1 MLKEVLW
8 KDMLNMEIN
17 KNIVGLELGKLYA
30 IWLREFKVF
39 LREKS
44 RLIAST
50 FTPLLWL
57 FVIGGGLGSTLANT
71 STNSTF
77 GHSTAAG
84 GLGSEIDYQQFIFPG
99 IICMSVIF
107 SSVFFGSYII
117 WDRKFDF
124 LKSVMVAPVSRTTIF
139 IGKTFGGMTTSLIEA
154 AILLI
159 IGLFIGI
166 HYTPLSIVLIIVII
180 LLLSFAL
187 TSLGLTIGSYME
199 SLEGFQLIVS
209 FVVFPLYF
217 LSGAL
222 FPLNNNLPNWLF
234 ILTRVDPASYA
245 VDALR
250 NTMLGITGKNL
261 FIADIGIL
269 LVSVIALGTIGILSF
284 KRMRAV

>member
-1 MLKEVLW
+1 
-8 KDMLNMEIN
+8 MLNTE
-17 KNIVGLELGKLYA
+17 KNEPNIIEVELGKLYA

-57 FVIGGGLGSTLANT
+57 FVIGAGFGSTAGNLDGIGIMKEGLGGIS
-71 STNSTF
+71 
-77 GHSTAAG
+77 G
-84 GLGSEIDYQQFIFPG
+84 IDYQKFIFPG
-99 IICMSVIF
+99 IVGMSVIF
-107 SSVFFGSYII
+107 SSVFFGSYVI

-124 LKSVMVAPVSRTTIF
+124 LKSVMVAPISRTTIF
-139 IGKTFGGMTTSLIEA
+139 IGKAFGGMTNSLIQA
-154 AILLI
+154 AILLV
-159 IGLFIGI
+159 IGLVIGI
-166 HYTPLSIVLIIVII
+166 NYTPLSILFIIAII

-187 TSLGLTIGSYME
+187 TSLGLILGSYIE

-222 FPLNNNLPNWLF
+222 FPLKNLPFWLS
-234 ILTRVDPASYA
+234 ILTTLDPATYG

-250 NTMLGITGKNL
+250 TAMLGISGKYL
-261 FIADIGIL
+261 FGTDIAILILSVLTIGI
-269 LVSVIALGTIGILSF
+269 VGILSF
-284 KRMRAV
+284 RRMKAI

>member
-1 MLKEVLW
+1 
-8 KDMLNMEIN
+8 MLNTE
-17 KNIVGLELGKLYA
+17 KNESNLIESELGKLYA

-57 FVIGGGLGSTLANT
+57 FVVGAGFGST
-71 STNSTF
+71 
-77 GHSTAAG
+77 AG
-84 GLGSEIDYQQFIFPG
+84 NLDTINFAGEGSSGISGVDYQKFIFPG
-99 IICMSVIF
+99 IVGMSVIF
-107 SSVFFGSYII
+107 SSVFFGSYVI

-124 LKSVMVAPVSRTTIF
+124 LKSVMVAPISRTTIF
-139 IGKTFGGMTTSLIEA
+139 IGKAFGGMTNSLLQA
-154 AILLI
+154 AILLA
-159 IGLFIGI
+159 IGLLIGVNYNTI
-166 HYTPLSIVLIIVII
+166 SILSIIAII

-187 TSLGLTIGSYME
+187 TSLGLILGSFIE

-222 FPLNNNLPNWLF
+222 FPLKNLPFWLS
-234 ILTRVDPASYA
+234 ILTTLDPATYG

-250 NTMLGITGKNL
+250 SAMLGITGKYS
-261 FIADIGIL
+261 FGTDFAIL
-269 LVSVIALGTIGILSF
+269 ILSVISIGVVGIFSF
-284 KRMRAV
+284 KRMKAI

>member
-1 MLKEVLW
+1 MH
-8 KDMLNMEIN
+8 NMEIN
-17 KNIVGLELGKLYA
+17 KHRIGVGLGKLYA

-57 FVIGGGLGSTLANT
+57 FVIGEGIGSASNL
-71 STNSTF
+71 SF
-77 GHSTAAG
+77 TAESQIA
-84 GLGSEIDYQQFIFPG
+84 YQQFIFPG

-124 LKSVMVAPVSRTTIF
+124 LKSVMAAPVSRSTIF
-139 IGKTFGGMTTSLIEA
+139 IGKTFGGMTTSLIQS
-154 AILLI
+154 AILLVV
-159 IGLFIGI
+159 GLAIGI
-166 HYTPLSIVLIIVII
+166 HYTPLSVILIVIVI
-180 LLLSFAL
+180 VLLSFTL
-187 TSLGLTIGSYME
+187 TSLGLTLGSRME

-222 FPLNNNLPNWLF
+222 FPLGDLPTWLS
-234 ILTRVDPASYA
+234 ILTTVNPVTYG

-250 NTMLGITGKNL
+250 EVVLGVTVRNVFTFNISILLISALSLGI
-261 FIADIGIL
+261 IGM
-269 LVSVIALGTIGILSF
+269 LSF
-284 KRMRAV
+284 SRMKAV

>member
-8 KDMLNMEIN
+8 KDMLSMTIN
-17 KNIVGLELGKLYA
+17 KEIIEIELARLYA

-57 FVIGGGLGSTLANT
+57 FVIGAGFGSVAINPSGI
-71 STNSTF
+71 STVDHTQD
-77 GHSTAAG
+77 GAG
-84 GLGSEIDYQQFIFPG
+84 GFEMDYQRFIFPG

-107 SSVFFGSYII
+107 TSVFFGSYII

-139 IGKTFGGMTTSLIEA
+139 IGKTFGGMTTSLIQA
-154 AILLI
+154 AILLV

-166 HYTPLSIVLIIVII
+166 HYTPLSIMMIILII
-180 LLLSFAL
+180 LFLSFTL
-187 TSLGLTIGSYME
+187 TSLGLTLGSYME

-222 FPLNNNLPNWLF
+222 FPLSNLPSWLSV
-234 ILTRVDPASYA
+234 LTALDPATYA

-250 NTMLGITGKNL
+250 DTMLGITGKNP
-261 FIADIGIL
+261 FVADIGIL
-269 LVSVIALGTIGILSF
+269 IVSIIAFGIVGMLSF
-284 KRMRAV
+284 RRMKAI

>member
-1 MLKEVLW
+1 MILKEGLW
-8 KDMLNMEIN
+8 KNMPNMVIN
-17 KNIVGLELGKLYA
+17 KSWIELGLGKLYA

-57 FVIGGGLGSTLANT
+57 FVIGEGFGSTT
-71 STNSTF
+71 DFF
-77 GHSTAAG
+77 GTMDFAADPSIG
-84 GLGSEIDYQQFIFPG
+84 YQQFIFPG

-107 SSVFFGSYII
+107 TSVFFGSYII

-139 IGKTFGGMTTSLIEA
+139 LGKAFGGMTTSLIQA
-154 AILLI
+154 AILLVA
-159 IGLFIGI
+159 GLVIGI
-166 HYTPLSIVLIIVII
+166 HYTPLSMMFIIIII
-180 LLLSFAL
+180 LLLSFTL
-187 TSLGLTIGSYME
+187 TSLGLTLGSHME

-222 FPLNNNLPNWLF
+222 FPLNNLPTWLS
-234 ILTRVDPASYA
+234 ILTALDPVTYG
-245 VDALR
+245 VGALR
-250 NTMLGITGKNL
+250 EVMLGITGMNSFAL
-261 FIADIGIL
+261 NIGIL
-269 LVSVIALGTIGILSF
+269 LLSAASLGTIGVLSF
-284 KRMRAV
+284 KRMKAV

>member
-1 MLKEVLW
+1 MRIEMILKEGSW
-8 KDMLNMEIN
+8 KNMLNLEIN
-17 KNIVGLELGKLYA
+17 KRWIELEFTKLYA

-57 FVIGGGLGSTLANT
+57 FVIGEGFGSTT
-71 STNSTF
+71 DFF
-77 GHSTAAG
+77 GTAQFALDTHIG
-84 GLGSEIDYQQFIFPG
+84 YQQFIFPG

-107 SSVFFGSYII
+107 TSVFFGSYII

-139 IGKTFGGMTTSLIEA
+139 LGKTFGGMTTSLIQA
-154 AILLI
+154 TILLVV
-159 IGLFIGI
+159 GFAIGI
-166 HYTPLSIVLIIVII
+166 HYTPLSMAFIIIII
-180 LLLSFAL
+180 LLLSFTL
-187 TSLGLTIGSYME
+187 TSLGLTLGSHME

-222 FPLNNNLPNWLF
+222 FPLDNLPTWLS
-234 ILTRVDPASYA
+234 ILTTLDPVTYG
-245 VDALR
+245 VVALR
-250 NTMLGITGKNL
+250 EIMLGITGINS
-261 FIADIGIL
+261 FAQNVSIL
-269 LVSVIALGTIGILSF
+269 LLSAASLGTIGVLSF
-284 KRMRAV
+284 RRMKAV

>member
-1 MLKEVLW
+1 MTTENRKILER
-8 KDMLNMEIN
+8 
-17 KNIVGLELGKLYA
+17 ELGKLYA

-57 FVIGGGLGSTLANT
+57 FVIGTGFGSVVN
-71 STNSTF
+71 NS
-77 GHSTAAG
+77 AG
-84 GLGSEIDYQQFIFPG
+84 GAATVDYQKFIFPG
-99 IICMSVIF
+99 IICMSVTF

-124 LKSVMVAPVSRTTIF
+124 LKSVMVAPVSRTAIF
-139 IGKTFGGMTTSLIEA
+139 VGKTFGGMTTSLIQA
-154 AILLI
+154 AILLV
-159 IGLFIGI
+159 IGLLIGI
-166 HYTPLSIVLIIVII
+166 HYDLVSIMVIILII

-187 TSLGLTIGSYME
+187 TSLGLTIGSYIE
-199 SLEGFQLIVS
+199 SLEGFQFIVS

-222 FPLNNNLPNWLF
+222 FPLKNLPAWLST
-234 ILTRVDPASYA
+234 LTTLDPVTYA

-250 NTMLGITGKNL
+250 ETMLGISGKNP
-261 FIADIGIL
+261 L
-269 LVSVIALGTIGILSF
+269 LVDSAVLLLSVVVLGAVGILSF
-284 KRMRAV
+284 RRMKAV

>member
-1 MLKEVLW
+1 
-8 KDMLNMEIN
+8 MLNTE
-17 KNIVGLELGKLYA
+17 KNEPNIIEVELGKLYA

-57 FVIGGGLGSTLANT
+57 FVIGAGFGSTAGNLDGIGIMKEGLGGIS
-71 STNSTF
+71 
-77 GHSTAAG
+77 G
-84 GLGSEIDYQQFIFPG
+84 IDYQKFIFPG
-99 IICMSVIF
+99 IVGMSVIF
-107 SSVFFGSYII
+107 SSVFFGSYVI

-124 LKSVMVAPVSRTTIF
+124 LKSVMVAPISRTTIF
-139 IGKTFGGMTTSLIEA
+139 IGKAFGGMTNSLIQA
-154 AILLI
+154 AILLV
-159 IGLFIGI
+159 IGLVIGI
-166 HYTPLSIVLIIVII
+166 NYTPLSILFIIAII

-187 TSLGLTIGSYME
+187 TSLGLILGSYIE

-222 FPLNNNLPNWLF
+222 FPLKNLPFWLS
-234 ILTRVDPASYA
+234 ILTTLDPATYG

-250 NTMLGITGKNL
+250 TAMLGISGKYL
-261 FIADIGIL
+261 FGTDIAIL
-269 LVSVIALGTIGILSF
+269 ILSVLTIGIVGIFSF
-284 KRMRAV
+284 RRMKAI

>member
-1 MLKEVLW
+1 MLREVLW
-8 KDMLNMEIN
+8 KDMLNMKINNNFIEI
-17 KNIVGLELGKLYA
+17 ELGKLYA

-44 RLIAST
+44 RIVAST

-57 FVIGGGLGSTLANT
+57 FVLGAGFGTIATNPSAISGTGQIASGGGPG
-71 STNSTF
+71 
-77 GHSTAAG
+77 
-84 GLGSEIDYQQFIFPG
+84 IDYQKFIFPG
-99 IICMSVIF
+99 IVSMSIIF

-139 IGKTFGGMTTSLIEA
+139 IGKTFGGMTTSLMQA
-154 AILLI
+154 AILLVV
-159 IGLFIGI
+159 GLFLGI
-166 HYTPLSIVLIIVII
+166 HYTPFSIAVIVVII
-180 LLLSFAL
+180 LFLSFAL
-187 TSLGLTIGSYME
+187 TSLGLAIGSYME

-222 FPLNNNLPNWLF
+222 FPLNNLPPWLS
-234 ILTRVDPASYA
+234 ILTALDPATYA

-250 NTMLGITGKNL
+250 NTMVGITGKNP
-261 FIADIGIL
+261 FVVDIGIL
-269 LVSVIALGTIGILSF
+269 LGYVIVLGTIGMLSF
-284 KRMRAV
+284 RRMKAV

>member
-1 MLKEVLW
+1 
-8 KDMLNMEIN
+8 MLNTE
-17 KNIVGLELGKLYA
+17 KNEPNIIEVELGKLYA

-57 FVIGGGLGSTLANT
+57 FVIGAGFGST
-71 STNSTF
+71 
-77 GHSTAAG
+77 AG
-84 GLGSEIDYQQFIFPG
+84 NLDGMGIMKEGIGGISGTDYQKFIFPG
-99 IICMSVIF
+99 IVGMSVIF
-107 SSVFFGSYII
+107 SSVFFGSYVI

-124 LKSVMVAPVSRTTIF
+124 LKSVMVAPISRTTIF
-139 IGKTFGGMTTSLIEA
+139 IGKAFGGMTNSLIQA
-154 AILLI
+154 AILLV
-159 IGLFIGI
+159 IGLVIGI
-166 HYTPLSIVLIIVII
+166 NYTPLSILFIIAII

-187 TSLGLTIGSYME
+187 TSLGLILGSYIE

-222 FPLNNNLPNWLF
+222 FPLKNLPFWLS
-234 ILTRVDPASYA
+234 ILTTLDPATYG

-250 NTMLGITGKNL
+250 TAMLGISGKYL
-261 FIADIGIL
+261 FGTDIAILVLSVLTIGI
-269 LVSVIALGTIGILSF
+269 VGILSF
-284 KRMRAV
+284 RIMKAI